1 MKNANEVT
9 PIMETLFSILKIKV
23 LLMPRD
29 QVNVIDQVYIID
41 DSIKQSNA
49 NLSKLMIL
57 GTMCNQLR
65 FKISFP
71 DHHYKLKTQYEQM
84 TVAYGLG
91 I

>member
-1 MKNANEVT
+1 MKNADEVT
-9 PIMETLFSILKIKV
+9 PIMNTLFSILKIKV

-29 QVNVIDQVYIID
+29 QVKVIDQVYMID

-57 GTMCNQLR
+57 GTICNQLR
-65 FKISFP
+65 FKVSFP
-71 DHHYKLKTQYEQM
+71 EYHSKLKDEYDQM
-84 TVAYGLG
+84 TIAYGLG